1 MKIPKLFKK
10 AAAFVMAAV
19 TALSIMPATAFAAG
33 DIGTISFS
41 HTYDSNG
48 NAMRYNSS
56 ANIGGYTAGGTGNY
70 KYRMFVDGENAFCI
84 QPGVPLKTGNTLK
97 KASSDTWNALSANQK
112 KAVGLALLYGYQGNR
127 NNLSGSDDEK
137 WLATQ
142 TLVWEF
148 VTGCREATG
157 SYNQTSTTVYS
168 LHFGSNYANS
178 GARAVYDQIVAMLR
192 EHNTIPSF
200 MSGGK
205 NDITKE
211 LAYKDGKY
219 SITLTDSNGVLS
231 DYSFSSSDSNVS
243 VSKSGN
249 KLTISSTVAISGS
262 VRITAKRNNVPTVS
276 SSAKLIAY
284 AAYSG
289 NQQDMCW
296 LEKTGVPKGR
306 IGMQKVSSNPTMTE
320 GNGCYSLE
328 GAVYGVYDKDS
339 NLITKMT
346 TNAEGKAVSEYIPYG
361 TYWLKEIETPKGFAL
376 NPNWSEAITLNM
388 ELVAVTV
395 EDIPQNDPIN
405 VVVRKQDADAK
416 KNDSQ
421 GNASLQGAEFT
432 VKYYK
437 GYYDSD
443 PSEQGIEV
451 ARSWVLKTDEEGIC
465 KLLDSY
471 KVSGDD
477 FYKDSNGYE
486 TFPLGTVTIQET
498 KAPSG
503 YLLDNQLFVRQIKAE
518 GIIEAVDVYNE
529 VIISEKVI
537 RGGVSIEKWDFET
550 KKKVPQGSATLS
562 GAEFTITNQSTKAV
576 IVDGKSYEKGK
587 EIMTIKTDKEGIAST
602 KKDVLPY
609 GEYQI
614 SETKAP
620 NGYLP
625 EGEKLTQDFTIQK
638 NGEMVVLD
646 TEDTAAQNKIIRGG
660 VRIEKWDYELHEK
673 VPQGSAT
680 LAGAEFTITNE
691 SK

>member
-10 AAAFVMAAV
+10 AVAFVMAAV

-41 HTYDSNG
+41 HTYDSKG

-284 AAYSG
+284 GDPNLQDLVTGVENADTVSAYINIETPTGTIALKKTSEDG
-289 NQQDMCW
+289 VVEGISFTIKGDNFNKTV
-296 LEKTGVPKGR
+296 KTGKDGSVSVEGLFPGTYTVTEQSIDRYEPQKTQTVTL
-306 IGMQKVSSNPTMTE
+306 IGGKTSTVTFSNTLKR
-320 GNGCYSLE
+320 GSLE
-328 GAVYGVYDKDS
+328 IVKTSED
-339 NLITKMT
+339 NLV
-346 TNAEGKAVSEYIPYG
+346 EGMKFHLYG
-361 TYWLKEIETPKGFAL
+361 TSLSGLPVDEYRSHLLTGILKCPLCGSSMYTNKHAWTNKDGTYKEVYYYICGRNKQERGHHCDYKASLRKTDIEPLVIEAVKELVSDKYFAKEIEKRIGVQTDTTAIDKELANYESKLKEVDLNKARLEREIDNLPIDARFRERKIHDMTLRLDAL
-376 NPNWSEAITLNM
+376 YDTIVELEERIEDAKLRKSSIEMETITLDNIYKLM
-388 ELVAVTV
+388 LNFGKLYDIISDEEKKSLITYLIKEIQIYPNGESEQPLKSIEFNFPIYRDGQEVRRLLWEKGNTV
-395 EDIPQNDPIN
+395 E
-405 VVVRKQDADAK
+405 A
-416 KNDSQ
+416 
-421 GNASLQGAEFT
+421 
-432 VKYYK
+432 
-437 GYYDSD
+437 
-443 PSEQGIEV
+443 
-451 ARSWVLKTDEEGIC
+451 
-465 KLLDSY
+465 
-471 KVSGDD
+471 
-477 FYKDSNGYE
+477 
-486 TFPLGTVTIQET
+486 
-498 KAPSG
+498 
-503 YLLDNQLFVRQIKAE
+503 
-518 GIIEAVDVYNE
+518 
-529 VIISEKVI
+529 
-537 RGGVSIEKWDFET
+537 
-550 KKKVPQGSATLS
+550 
-562 GAEFTITNQSTKAV
+562 
-576 IVDGKSYEKGK
+576 
-587 EIMTIKTDKEGIAST
+587 
-602 KKDVLPY
+602 
-609 GEYQI
+609 
-614 SETKAP
+614 
-620 NGYLP
+620 
-625 EGEKLTQDFTIQK
+625 
-638 NGEMVVLD
+638 VVLMTR
-646 TEDTAAQNKIIRGG
+646 TEAQKG
-660 VRIEKWDYELHEK
+660 
-673 VPQGSAT
+673 
-680 LAGAEFTITNE
+680 
-691 SK
+691 

>member
-84 QPGVPLKTGNTLK
+84 QPGVPLKTGNILK

-112 KAVGLALLYGYQGNR
+112 KAVGLAPLYGYQGNR

-168 LHFGSNYANS
+168 LYFGSNYANS

-249 KLTISSTVAISGS
+249 KLIISSTVAISGS

-284 AAYSG
+284 G
-289 NQQDMCW
+289 DPNLQD
-296 LEKTGVPKGR
+296 LVTGVENADT
-306 IGMQKVSSNPTMTE
+306 VS
-320 GNGCYSLE
+320 
-328 GAVYGVYDKDS
+328 A
-339 NLITKMT
+339 
-346 TNAEGKAVSEYIPYG
+346 YIN
-361 TYWLKEIETPKGFAL
+361 IETPTGTIALKKTSEDGVVEGISFTIKGDNFNKTVKTGKDGSVSVEGL
-376 NPNWSEAITLNM
+376 FPGTYTVTEQSIDCYEPQKTQTVTLIGGKTSTVTFSNTLKRGSLEIVKTSEDN
-388 ELVAVTV
+388 LVEGMKFHLYGTSLSGLPVDEYAVT
-395 EDIPQNDPIN
+395 D
-405 VVVRKQDADAK
+405 
-416 KNDSQ
+416 KN
-421 GNASLQGAEFT
+421 GLAT
-432 VKYYK
+432 VI
-437 GYYDSD
+437 DF
-443 PSEQGIEV
+443 EQLGVDRLFI
-451 ARSWVLKTDEEGIC
+451 DE
-465 KLLDSY
+465 SH
-471 KVSGDD
+471 
-477 FYKDSNGYE
+477 FYKNLYLYTKMRNVGGIAQTEAQKSSDLFMKCRYLDEITGNR
-486 TFPLGTVTIQET
+486 GTVFATGTPVSNSMVELYSVQR
-498 KAPSG
+498 
-503 YLLDNQLFVRQIKAE
+503 YLQYD
-518 GIIEAVDVYNE
+518 
-529 VIISEKVI
+529 
-537 RGGVSIEKWDFET
+537 
-550 KKKVPQGSATLS
+550 TLAQNGLQHFDS
-562 GAEFTITNQSTKAV
+562 W
-576 IVDGKSYEKGK
+576 
-587 EIMTIKTDKEGIAST
+587 AST
-602 KKDVLPY
+602 F
-609 GEYQI
+609 GETVTAL
-614 SETKAP
+614 ELA
-620 NGYLP
+620 P
-625 EGEKLTQDFTIQK
+625 EGYTFI
-638 NGEMVVLD
+638 G
-646 TEDTAAQNKIIRGG
+646 R
-660 VRIEKWDYELHEK
+660 
-673 VPQGSAT
+673 
-680 LAGAEFTITNE
+680 
-691 SK
+691 

>member
-33 DIGTISFS
+33 DIGTIFFS

-231 DYSFSSSDSNVS
+231 DYRFSSSDSNVS

-284 AAYSG
+284 G
-289 NQQDMCW
+289 DPNLQDCRNHIDTTEQ
-296 LEKTGVPKGR
+296 LCSYKG
-306 IGMQKVSSNPTMTE
+306 
-320 GNGCYSLE
+320 SLE
-328 GAVYGVYDKDS
+328 TEMSALLQKRKELYSKSRRISGEEKEAV
-339 NLITKMT
+339 
-346 TNAEGKAVSEYIPYG
+346 
-361 TYWLKEIETPKGFAL
+361 
-376 NPNWSEAITLNM
+376 
-388 ELVAVTV
+388 
-395 EDIPQNDPIN
+395 
-405 VVVRKQDADAK
+405 
-416 KNDSQ
+416 
-421 GNASLQGAEFT
+421 
-432 VKYYK
+432 
-437 GYYDSD
+437 
-443 PSEQGIEV
+443 
-451 ARSWVLKTDEEGIC
+451 
-465 KLLDSY
+465 
-471 KVSGDD
+471 
-477 FYKDSNGYE
+477 
-486 TFPLGTVTIQET
+486 
-498 KAPSG
+498 
-503 YLLDNQLFVRQIKAE
+503 KAE
-518 GIIEAVDVYNE
+518 
-529 VIISEKVI
+529 ISDISGRLKVI
-537 RGGVSIEKWDFET
+537 R
-550 KKKVPQGSATLS
+550 
-562 GAEFTITNQSTKAV
+562 
-576 IVDGKSYEKGK
+576 K
-587 EIMTIKTDKEGIAST
+587 EVRLCEGISARSDT
-602 KKDVLPY
+602 LK
-609 GEYQI
+609 
-614 SETKAP
+614 
-620 NGYLP
+620 
-625 EGEKLTQDFTIQK
+625 EKLQTIRADENEQRRKELMK
-638 NGEMVVLD
+638 NEHRRRSGRTNRPNEL
-646 TEDTAAQNKIIRGG
+646 GG
-660 VRIEKWDYELHEK
+660 L
-673 VPQGSAT
+673 
-680 LAGAEFTITNE
+680 
-691 SK
+691 

>member
-249 KLTISSTVAISGS
+249 MLNFGKLYDIIS
-262 VRITAKRNNVPTVS
+262 
-276 SSAKLIAY
+276 
-284 AAYSG
+284 
-289 NQQDMCW
+289 DE
-296 LEKTGVPKGR
+296 EKK
-306 IGMQKVSSNPTMTE
+306 
-320 GNGCYSLE
+320 
-328 GAVYGVYDKDS
+328 
-339 NLITKMT
+339 NLIT
-346 TNAEGKAVSEYIPYG
+346 YLI
-361 TYWLKEIETPKGFAL
+361 KEIQIYPNGESEMPLKSIEFNFPIYRDGQEVRRLLWEKG
-376 NPNWSEAITLNM
+376 N
-388 ELVAVTV
+388 TV
-395 EDIPQNDPIN
+395 ET
-405 VVVRKQDADAK
+405 R
-416 KNDSQ
+416 
-421 GNASLQGAEFT
+421 
-432 VKYYK
+432 
-437 GYYDSD
+437 
-443 PSEQGIEV
+443 
-451 ARSWVLKTDEEGIC
+451 ARSRPNRC
-465 KLLDSY
+465 
-471 KVSGDD
+471 
-477 FYKDSNGYE
+477 
-486 TFPLGTVTIQET
+486 PRRC
-498 KAPSG
+498 APHLPTPAAG
-503 YLLDNQLFVRQIKAE
+503 LPRALAPC
-518 GIIEAVDVYNE
+518 GAP
-529 VIISEKVI
+529 
-537 RGGVSIEKWDFET
+537 GA
-550 KKKVPQGSATLS
+550 GSAATAS
-562 GAEFTITNQSTKAV
+562 AHAAAHKA
-576 IVDGKSYEKGK
+576 
-587 EIMTIKTDKEGIAST
+587 
-602 KKDVLPY
+602 
-609 GEYQI
+609 
-614 SETKAP
+614 
-620 NGYLP
+620 
-625 EGEKLTQDFTIQK
+625 
-638 NGEMVVLD
+638 
-646 TEDTAAQNKIIRGG
+646 AA
-660 VRIEKWDYELHEK
+660 
-673 VPQGSAT
+673 
-680 LAGAEFTITNE
+680 
-691 SK
+691 

>member
-148 VTGCREATG
+148 VTGCRKATG

-249 KLTISSTVAISGS
+249 KLTISSTCI
-262 VRITAKRNNVPTVS
+262 
-276 SSAKLIAY
+276 
-284 AAYSG
+284 
-289 NQQDMCW
+289 
-296 LEKTGVPKGR
+296 
-306 IGMQKVSSNPTMTE
+306 
-320 GNGCYSLE
+320 
-328 GAVYGVYDKDS
+328 
-339 NLITKMT
+339 
-346 TNAEGKAVSEYIPYG
+346 
-361 TYWLKEIETPKGFAL
+361 
-376 NPNWSEAITLNM
+376 
-388 ELVAVTV
+388 
-395 EDIPQNDPIN
+395 
-405 VVVRKQDADAK
+405 
-416 KNDSQ
+416 
-421 GNASLQGAEFT
+421 
-432 VKYYK
+432 
-437 GYYDSD
+437 
-443 PSEQGIEV
+443 
-451 ARSWVLKTDEEGIC
+451 
-465 KLLDSY
+465 
-471 KVSGDD
+471 
-477 FYKDSNGYE
+477 
-486 TFPLGTVTIQET
+486 
-498 KAPSG
+498 
-503 YLLDNQLFVRQIKAE
+503 
-518 GIIEAVDVYNE
+518 
-529 VIISEKVI
+529 
-537 RGGVSIEKWDFET
+537 
-550 KKKVPQGSATLS
+550 
-562 GAEFTITNQSTKAV
+562 
-576 IVDGKSYEKGK
+576 
-587 EIMTIKTDKEGIAST
+587 
-602 KKDVLPY
+602 
-609 GEYQI
+609 
-614 SETKAP
+614 
-620 NGYLP
+620 
-625 EGEKLTQDFTIQK
+625 
-638 NGEMVVLD
+638 EMVGLGGRKNCSKYQFD
-646 TEDTAAQNKIIRGG
+646 T
-660 VRIEKWDYELHEK
+660 VREYLGD
-673 VPQGSAT
+673 
-680 LAGAEFTITNE
+680 
-691 SK
+691 